1 MAEDE
6 TLPMTRIN
14 DFLIYLQAEK
24 RYAGHTVKAYQ
35 TVLNQFHAFCQ
46 EQGKEGMDLHYKT
59 IRMWVVSQMDSG
71 ISPRTVHRK
80 LTTLRT
86 YCKYLIKEGELES
99 NPLDK
104 VLKPKIS
111 KRNPVFVDERNMD
124 HLLDEFAFGE
134 DFEGVRNRLIIDLL
148 YQTGM
153 RRSELIGLKAGSVES
168 NRGESG
174 LTMAKASEV
183 KSLKVLGKR
192 NKERLIPL
200 NDELVEAIDHYMGL
214 RAEVVRDPEVEAL
227 IVTAKGQPAYESLI
241 YRIVKKYLALV
252 TTLDKKS
259 PHVLR
264 HTFAT
269 HMLNRGADLN
279 TIKELLGHANLSA
292 TQVYTHNTFKKLKS
306 IYNQAHPRA

>member
-1 MAEDE
+1 LAEDE
-6 TLPMTRIN
+6 ILPMTRIN

-24 RYAGHTVKAYQ
+24 RYAGHTIKAYQ

-46 EQGKEGMDLHYKT
+46 EQGKEGMDLHFKT

-99 NPLDK
+99 NPLDR
-104 VLKPKIS
+104 VLKPKIN
-111 KRNPVFVDERNMD
+111 KRNPVFVDEGNMD
-124 HLLDEFAFGE
+124 HLLDEYAFGE

-153 RRSELIGLKAGSVES
+153 RRSELLGLKTGSLES
-168 NRGESG
+168 R
-174 LTMAKASEV
+174 A

-200 NDELVEAIDHYMGL
+200 NDELIDAINHYLGF
-214 RAEVVRDPEVEAL
+214 RKEVLTDPEVEAL
-227 IVTAKGQPAYESLI
+227 IVTAKGQPAYESMI

-279 TIKELLGHANLSA
+279 AIKELLGHANLSA

-306 IYNQAHPRA
+306 IYNDAHPRA